1 MKQKK
6 LILLDFN
13 NMVYIVV
20 FSKYLVDKYKGI
32 TTEAMTKE
40 KMDELMRDSLKMM
53 FCKIFNILEWNQ
65 DYQID
70 LLFAKDGYRL
80 WRRNRLFQEYKAHRK
95 SKRDA
100 SSVDFD
106 LVFNIFD
113 EIWEQLKA
121 VLPYRFINLDG
132 IEVDDIIYETIMSE
146 YDSYDAFQIYSA
158 DADFVQILRNKKVEL
173 YNPKMKEFRKP
184 EDSEFDLFEKIIR
197 GDKSDGIPNIYTDSI
212 TERQKPIFTTSIKAW
227 YQDKN
232 AFKEFLK
239 AQPKEV
245 QKRFI
250 RNKRLIDMRDI
261 PDDIRNDIRTAL
273 VVPSKNFNL
282 QEYMKTAKKYYIE
295 MMEEKAEMI
304 FRTE

>member
-1 MKQKK
+1 
-6 LILLDFN
+6 
-13 NMVYIVV
+13 
-20 FSKYLVDKYKGI
+20 
-32 TTEAMTKE
+32 
-40 KMDELMRDSLKMM
+40 
-53 FCKIFNILEWNQ
+53 
-65 DYQID
+65 
-70 LLFAKDGYRL
+70 
-80 WRRNRLFQEYKAHRK
+80 
-95 SKRDA
+95 
-100 SSVDFD
+100 
-106 LVFNIFD
+106 
-113 EIWEQLKA
+113 
-121 VLPYRFINLDG
+121 
-132 IEVDDIIYETIMSE
+132 VDDIIYETIMSE